1 MPEWSLPAPRES
13 GSGAGRSAQYALIK
27 FLDLLIR
34 REWRSTGIGL
44 GNVVEL
50 RVAGRRSGRYRSVLL
65 TLLREGERWFLGHPN
80 GDVAWTLNLEAAG
93 TADSSSPGPC
103 RSRSVLVDSPARPRC
118 ADAPLRPAPVPATS
132 STGPPAR
139 HIRAVGVYFEVDRSP
154 DRRRHGAAPP
164 S

>member
-1 MPEWSLPAPRES
+1 MELPAPRES
-13 GSGAGRSAQYALIK
+13 RFWRRALQAQYAVIK
-27 FLDLLIR
+27 FLDPLIR

-93 TADSSSPGPC
+93 TADLKFTRTLPIPVRARRLAGPDRDVPMRLFDQHPFPGN
-103 RSRSVLVDSPARPRC
+103 LVYRA
-118 ADAPLRPAPVPATS
+118 AQA
-132 STGPPAR
+132 
-139 HIRAVGVYFEVDRSP
+139 HIRAVGVYFEVDRI
-154 DRRRHGAAPP
+154 A
-164 S
+164 